1 MFCPCRPL
9 PPSMQ
14 TLPPCRPPHS
24 MQTPLHADPPSM
36 QTPSECRPPP
46 VNRMTDT
53 CKNISFP
60 ILCMRSV
67 KIFVNMVKGFKLAT
81 SCVRDENARTVSA
94 IPKFML
100 QCFIRFLECAEI
112 TDFNESAAPFRK
124 TTVVCS

>member
-1 MFCPCRPL
+1 MFCPCRPPL
-9 PPSMQ
+9 PPCRHSLHADPPTPCRHPSMQ
-14 TLPPCRPPHS
+14 ILPPCRPPQS
-24 MQTPLHADPPSM
+24 AD
-36 QTPSECRPPP
+36 PPP

-53 CKNISFP
+53 CKNITFP

-94 IPKFML
+94 RPKFML